1 MNERHNRKG
10 AGREQVLSTATRL
23 FIDRGA
29 ANVGV
34 NEVTAAAGVARMTL
48 YNNFPSKEALIAEV
62 YRTLAEQ
69 IMQNLTEVA
78 AQKRTEEEKVLSLFD
93 QIGTV
98 KEGWRGCPMI
108 HASLQAEES
117 LGEIYDIVRSYK
129 RKLRAFIFDQLD
141 QARFARDELADQLLL
156 LLDGLATQAYLD
168 GAVSPVSSAKQAV
181 KILLRNMP

>member
-10 AGREQVLSTATRL
+10 AGRDQVLTTATRL

-48 YNNFPSKEALIAEV
+48 YNNFPSKEVLIAEV
-62 YRTLAEQ
+62 YQKLAEQ
-69 IMQNLTEVA
+69 IMQNLAEVV
-78 AQKRTEEEKVLSLFD
+78 AQKRTEEEKILSLFD
-93 QIGTV
+93 QIGAV
-98 KEGWRGCPMI
+98 KDGGRGCPMI
-108 HASLQAEES
+108 HASLQAEEP
-117 LGEIYDIVRSYK
+117 LGEIYEIVRYYK

-141 QARFARDELADQLLL
+141 QARAVRGELADQILL
-156 LLDGLATQAYLD
+156 LLDGSATESYLG
-168 GAVSPVSSAKQAV
+168 GAVSPVSSAKRAV